1 MWIWWIISL
10 IILIVCFIFAYRMI
24 VSSYDFLPTDKKFSL
39 GLKKETPS
47 QNSTPAQQEAIRSL
61 KNKLQSVEDNTSF
74 YEIQFSKFQQRLK
87 ALEEQYNSQQVYN
100 NHQPKADEED
110 WKEMYY
116 EENEVKEKLEN
127 ELDAT
132 RQKLEEVENKLNS
145 IEENNSQWAGLQS
158 DYDARLNDLQ
168 SMQNNIGLMQRQ
180 LEAAA
185 EREKELEQIL
195 LSEITIKKKY
205 AQLDSEHR
213 ALQSENE
220 DLRKQVIEMNQKER
234 DLEVRITRLN
244 ELESKLAIYEEEKA
258 KMIADLEL
266 MVSQN
271 KIFSGQKNS

>member
-39 GLKKETPS
+39 GFKKEASS

-87 ALEEQYNSQQVYN
+87 ALEEQYNSQQVHN
-100 NHQPKADEED
+100 NYHPKADEED

-145 IEENNSQWAGLQS
+145 IEENNSQQAGLRS
-158 DYDARLNDLQ
+158 EYDARLNDLQ

-205 AQLDSEHR
+205 AQLESEYR

>member
-1 MWIWWIISL
+1 
-10 IILIVCFIFAYRMI
+10 
-24 VSSYDFLPTDKKFSL
+24 
-39 GLKKETPS
+39 
-47 QNSTPAQQEAIRSL
+47 
-61 KNKLQSVEDNTSF
+61 
-74 YEIQFSKFQQRLK
+74 
-87 ALEEQYNSQQVYN
+87 
-100 NHQPKADEED
+100 
-110 WKEMYY
+110 
-116 EENEVKEKLEN
+116 
-127 ELDAT
+127 
-132 RQKLEEVENKLNS
+132 
-145 IEENNSQWAGLQS
+145 
-158 DYDARLNDLQ
+158 
-168 SMQNNIGLMQRQ
+168 MQRQ

-205 AQLDSEHR
+205 AQLESEHR